1 MNEMENLEKILPFSK
16 TLNILFVEDNK
27 EVSEQIQK
35 MLENFFDKIDLAF
48 DGEEA
53 LKLYNENF
61 YDIVITDLSM
71 PKLDGISLCKE
82 VMKQNENQIIL
93 VISAYTHPNDL
104 HDLIN
109 IGVSK
114 FIQKPINTKDI
125 IETLT
130 NTINLCK
137 NGNSRY

>member
-82 VMKQNENQIIL
+82 IMKQNENQIIL